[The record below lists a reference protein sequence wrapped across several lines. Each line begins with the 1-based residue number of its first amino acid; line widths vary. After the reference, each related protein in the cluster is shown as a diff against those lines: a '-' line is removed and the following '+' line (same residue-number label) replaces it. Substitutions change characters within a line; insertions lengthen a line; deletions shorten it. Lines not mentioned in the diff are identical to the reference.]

1 MIWKAQQT
9 FDPTHAHSYAAK
21 DGELSDERN
30 YFGPA
35 PQLVPYGT
43 TSSGSDFNFSNI
55 VKSAEKQYNPP
66 ENKTILD
73 IVENKDFQWTLS
85 PVKAHNDIPFIKL
98 TEKKIV
104 VNPYIDY
111 VLERYRS
118 GLPGDIKSLSDNVG
132 TVASQTVSAIRD
144 AFGDLDYIKKIIPAI
159 GGFVL
164 GNNDEFINILKES
177 FDKVI
182 EKSKNAPGKVI
193 TKFTGFGPQAD
204 NIFDWNSASQLNPY
218 KALMSDQ
225 DTPWEFKLP
234 YLHDDYKGI
243 QSGWSDNYR
252 RQGSLGAPFKGA
264 GKMSAAASER
274 LGFIGGIAG
283 TAGGLLASVASKS
296 PLGKAEA
303 IAERLAQLRE
313 FIQISEP
320 GMHSLKPKSYQHG
333 GRGKSYTIDFP
344 LINTER
350 WETVVNNWQLIY
362 LLLYNN
368 LPNRYDKA
376 IERPPVHYEVE
387 IPGVWYSRYAYISSL
402 SVKYEGST
410 RRMKIPISINP
421 SSVGSSDTVRK
432 QVETIVPEIYVVSL
446 TLTEMF
452 GETQN
457 TLFTA
462 LKDQGLNTNMP
473 SYYPTNINT

>member
-9 FDPTHAHSYAAK
+9 FDPTHAHSYAA
-21 DGELSDERN
+21 DSEGNLSNERN

-43 TSSGSDFNFSNI
+43 LSNGKNFNFGNI

-66 ENKTILD
+66 VNKTILD

-85 PVKAHNDIPFIKL
+85 PVRAHNDIPFIKL

-111 VLERYRS
+111 VLERYRA
-118 GLPGDIKSLSDNVG
+118 GFPGNIDTLKDNVG
-132 TVASQTVSAIRD
+132 TAASQTVSAIRG
-144 AFGDLDYIKKIIPAI
+144 AFGDLDYIIDALKEIP
-159 GGFVL
+159 GFVA
-164 GNNDEFINILKES
+164 GNNKGFVDILKEA
-177 FDKVI
+177 FNKVI
-182 EKSKNAPGKVI
+182 EKSENAPGKVI
-193 TKFTGFGPQAD
+193 TGVTGFGQQP
-204 NIFDWNSASQLNPY
+204 NNVFDWNSASQLNPY

-252 RQGSLGAPFKGA
+252 RQGSLGGILQGA
-264 GKMSAAASER
+264 GKMSAAAAAR
-274 LGFIGGIAG
+274 VPFVGGIVG
-283 TAGGLLASVASKS
+283 GAGGLLASVASKS
-296 PLGKAEA
+296 PLGRAEA

-320 GMHSLKPKSYQHG
+320 GMHTLKPKTYQHG

-350 WETVVNNWQLIY
+350 WETVVNNWHLIY

-387 IPGVWYSRYAYISSL
+387 IPGVWYSRYAYISNL

-410 RRMKIPISINP
+410 RRMKIPISIDQ
-421 SSVGSSDTVRK
+421 SGSGEDVRK

-462 LKDQGLNTNMP
+462 LKDAGLNTNIP
-473 SYYPTNINT
+473 SYYPTNI